1 MLSPLGT
8 HFFGFFFQALDG
20 SMMNGI
26 DLVSSVVL
34 FCVVIMY
41 FSLSLYLLLLLQTV
55 TSSKSLLI
63 SCKKQA
69 ERGASLSSS
78 AS

>member
-8 HFFGFFFQALDG
+8 HFSGFFFQALDG

-41 FSLSLYLLLLLQTV
+41 FSLSLYLLLLQTV

>member
-1 MLSPLGT
+1 
-8 HFFGFFFQALDG
+8 
-20 SMMNGI
+20 
-26 DLVSSVVL
+26 
-34 FCVVIMY
+34 
-41 FSLSLYLLLLLQTV
+41 LSLYLLLLLQTV